1 VGAAVVSDS
10 DDDIRDEDQARR
22 GDESNGDEHG
32 GAVSQSS
39 SSALGQ
45 KSAAALRD
53 DSGVE
58 RAALAAKTDSL
69 WASLRETDAPRA
81 TTSATAP
88 KSSAASAAVHS
99 ASSPSSSSS
108 ASSVASSSSSPA
120 AASTTAAPAAATAE
134 PSAGFTARGKPKLDF
149 TKRTK
154 STAEIE
160 REKQMVVH
168 KEIEF
173 AGERVSVAT
182 TLDKDSAEAKKI
194 VAQGKPSGL
203 DTVLSQWTQLK
214 QMTTFDKSKVDWER
228 DKAVV
233 GDEHELAQARKN
245 GFLEKAQFLKQVDQ
259 NQYERERE
267 ERLRL
272 AASRHRSAAL

>member
-1 VGAAVVSDS
+1 
-10 DDDIRDEDQARR
+10 
-22 GDESNGDEHG
+22 
-32 GAVSQSS
+32 
-39 SSALGQ
+39 
-45 KSAAALRD
+45 
-53 DSGVE
+53 
-58 RAALAAKTDSL
+58 
-69 WASLRETDAPRA
+69 
-81 TTSATAP
+81 
-88 KSSAASAAVHS
+88 
-99 ASSPSSSSS
+99 
-108 ASSVASSSSSPA
+108 
-120 AASTTAAPAAATAE
+120 
-134 PSAGFTARGKPKLDF
+134 
-149 TKRTK
+149 
-154 STAEIE
+154 
-160 REKQMVVH
+160 MVVH

-245 GFLEKAQFLKQVDQ
+245 GFLEKAQFLKQVDL
-259 NQYERERE
+259 NQYERERD

-272 AASRHRSAAL
+272 AAGRHRSAAQ